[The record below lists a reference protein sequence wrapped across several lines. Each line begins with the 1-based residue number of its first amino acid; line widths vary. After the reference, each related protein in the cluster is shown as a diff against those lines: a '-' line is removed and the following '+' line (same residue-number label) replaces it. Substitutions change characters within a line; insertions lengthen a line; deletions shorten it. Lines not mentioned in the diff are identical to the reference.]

1 MEIEVQSLDRA
12 VKSKA
17 QVKLRGYKA
26 ELSKRHSELVRVFCY
41 LLLCCML
48 MHELIGAQKEALS
61 SIDRSDLLGQYR
73 DDPDEDLEANNLSG
87 AQQQRARLLNGT
99 DKLSDSSRRLEES
112 HRIALETEDLG
123 ADILGNLRGQREQIE
138 GTRDRLYQAD
148 RNIDRASGTL
158 GKMIRR
164 WVLIVWLSLIA

>member
-1 MEIEVQSLDRA
+1 MQKALQASL
-12 VKSKA
+12 
-17 QVKLRGYKA
+17 
-26 ELSKRHSELVRVFCY
+26 
-41 LLLCCML
+41 
-48 MHELIGAQKEALS
+48 
-61 SIDRSDLLGQYR
+61 DRSDLLGKYK
-73 DDPDEDLEANNLSG
+73 DNPDEEAALESDGLSSVQ
-87 AQQQRARLLNGT
+87 AQRARLLSGT

-112 HRIALETEDLG
+112 HRVALETEDLG

-164 WVLIVWLSLIA
+164 LV